1 MPVEWHTLDDGV
13 VIYESDEDGTLCSDA
28 CIMWEGPVLDVWQ

>member
-13 VIYESDEDGTLCSDA
+13 VIYERDEDGALCSDA
-28 CIMWEGPVLDVWQ
+28 CIMWEGPVLDLWQ

>member
-13 VIYESDEDGTLCSDA
+13 VIYERDEDGTLCSDA